1 MRAVLVLALGIS
13 VLGCE
18 AEPEES
24 EFVYEGPPIPWAYA
38 PFPDVVE
45 PVSNR
50 STEARVSLGRLLFYD
65 PVLSRDE
72 KTACATCHSEHWGF
86 SDGLP
91 KSVGVDGEGPT
102 GPGREGPNVTPRNA
116 PTLWNVAFR
125 ASLFWDGRSSLLELQ
140 ALDPLNNELELDL
153 ALADAVARI
162 RAIPAYVE
170 LFDEAFPDALE
181 PRVTGINLAKA
192 LSAFQRTFITNT
204 APYDQYVGGDEG
216 AMSDESKSGM
226 VLFHE
231 AGCSSC
237 HAPPLFESE
246 RYDARIETEDVGRF
260 KVTGL
265 ESDRG
270 RMRVP
275 TLRNL
280 RETGPYFHDGS
291 TVTLEDAVLR
301 EVAVAADRKEGRALS
316 DEEAALVSVFLR
328 KALMSRA
335 NEPTR
340 PDEVPSG
347 LAVPLDG
354 FRIPR

>member
-1 MRAVLVLALGIS
+1 MRAGLVFALGLS
-13 VLGCE
+13 VLGCDAASE
-18 AEPEES
+18 DP
-24 EFVYEGPPIPWAYA
+24 EFVYDGPPIPWDYA
-38 PFPDVVE
+38 PFPEVVD
-45 PVSNR
+45 PASNP
-50 STEARVSLGRLLFYD
+50 SSEAKVKLGRLLFYD

-72 KTACATCHSEHWGF
+72 KTACATCHSEQWGF
-86 SDGLP
+86 SDGLA

-125 ASLFWDGRSSLLELQ
+125 ESLFWDGRSSLLELQ

-153 ALADAVARI
+153 PLADAVARI

-192 LSAFQRTFITNT
+192 LSAFERTFITDS

-216 AMSDESKSGM
+216 ALTDEWKQGM
-226 VLFHE
+226 ELFHD
-231 AGCSSC
+231 AGCSGC
-237 HAPPLFESE
+237 HVPPLFDSE
-246 RYDARIETEDVGRF
+246 RFAVRVDTEDGGRF
-260 KVTGL
+260 DVTGL
-265 ESDRG
+265 EADRG
-270 RMRVP
+270 KMRVP

-280 RETGPYFHDGS
+280 RESGPYFHDGRAA
-291 TVTLEDAVLR
+291 TLEDAVLH
-301 EVAVAADRKEGRALS
+301 EVSVATERDEGRPLTA
-316 DEEAALVSVFLR
+316 DEAALVSAFLR

>member
-1 MRAVLVLALGIS
+1 MTRAIVRGLCLA

-18 AEPEES
+18 AESTEPV
-24 EFVYEGPPIPWAYA
+24 FVYEGPPIPWDYA
-38 PFPDVVE
+38 PFPELVE
-45 PVSNR
+45 PASNVS
-50 STEARVSLGRLLFYD
+50 TDAKIALGRLLFYD
-65 PVLSRDE
+65 PVLGRDE
-72 KTACATCHSEHWGF
+72 KTACATCHSEQWGF
-86 SDGLP
+86 SDGLAL
-91 KSVGVDGEGPT
+91 SVGVDGEGPT

-116 PTLWNVAFR
+116 PTLWNVAWKE
-125 ASLFWDGRSSLLELQ
+125 SLFWDGRSSMLELQ

-153 ALADAVARI
+153 PVKDAVERL

-170 LFDEAFPDALE
+170 LFDEAFPDAGK
-181 PRVTGINLAKA
+181 PRVTGTNIAKA
-192 LSAFQRTFITNT
+192 LSAFERTFITNF

-216 AMSDESKSGM
+216 ALTEESKQGM
-226 VLFHE
+226 VLFHQ

-237 HAPPLFESE
+237 HVPPLFDSE
-246 RYDARIETEDVGRF
+246 RFEARIATDDVGRF
-260 KVTGL
+260 KVTGD
-265 ESDRG
+265 EADRG
-270 RMRVP
+270 KMRVP

-291 TVTLEDAVLR
+291 TVALEEAVLR
-301 EVAVAADRKEGRALS
+301 EATRAAEQGEGQPLS
-316 DEEAALVSVFLR
+316 EAQAALVSVFLR